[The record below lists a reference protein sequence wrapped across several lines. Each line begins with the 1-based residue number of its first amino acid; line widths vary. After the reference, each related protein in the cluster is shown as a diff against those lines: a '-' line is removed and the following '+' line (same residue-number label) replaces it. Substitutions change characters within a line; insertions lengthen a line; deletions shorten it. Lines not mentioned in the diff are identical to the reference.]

1 LQRGFTHF
9 YGHYNGAIDYFT
21 HQREGELDWHRQEE
35 TCYDEGYATDLI
47 SEEAVRCITDYASA
61 GSPFL
66 LYVAYNAPHSPLQAK
81 EEDLLSHGF
90 DATKPLFCR
99 NRDQDYGR
107 IGRGN
112 TREQTYKAMVTSMDS
127 GIGRILATLKALGI
141 EDNTLVLFHSD
152 NGAAPGEGGSSGELR
167 GTKFQEWDGG
177 VRSPAVIKWPN
188 GFQGGRSIDQVT
200 GYIDAVPTI
209 FDIIGQSR
217 PTDKPLDGISI
228 LPVLQQNRQS
238 IDRDFYLGYGALISG
253 NRWKIVKADSGNPR
267 MDEPEDVLYDILAD
281 PTESNDVKTQHKR
294 QY

>member
-1 LQRGFTHF
+1 
-9 YGHYNGAIDYFT
+9 
-21 HQREGELDWHRQEE
+21 
-35 TCYDEGYATDLI
+35 
-47 SEEAVRCITDYASA
+47 
-61 GSPFL
+61 
-66 LYVAYNAPHSPLQAK
+66 
-81 EEDLLSHGF
+81 
-90 DATKPLFCR
+90 
-99 NRDQDYGR
+99 
-107 IGRGN
+107 
-112 TREQTYKAMVTSMDS
+112 
-127 GIGRILATLKALGI
+127 
-141 EDNTLVLFHSD
+141 FHSD

-209 FDIIGQSR
+209 LDIIGQSR

-294 QY
+294 QYRRLSKQVARYDAITSPEAVPPYGQGRQGFVAPKDWKITD